1 MSSANRKPTNVSLN
15 PRLVADARALGVN
28 VSRACESGLVIE
40 LKKAQVARWQADN
53 EAAINAANRYI
64 EMHGLPLEKYRLF

>member
-53 EAAINAANRYI
+53 EAAINAANRYV